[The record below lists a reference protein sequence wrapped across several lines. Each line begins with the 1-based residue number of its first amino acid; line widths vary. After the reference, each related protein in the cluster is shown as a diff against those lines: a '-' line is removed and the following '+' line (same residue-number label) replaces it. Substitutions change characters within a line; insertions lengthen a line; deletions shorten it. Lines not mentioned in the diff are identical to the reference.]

1 MIQQKEP
8 ARNKHLRVTKH
19 PRVKKRSEKRVT
31 LTPRESTEIT
41 GFGLAHTY
49 DLLRSGAMPSIR
61 VGKQFYIPHSAL
73 LEWLRTCG
81 RLPARSA

>member
-1 MIQQKEP
+1 MSQQ
-8 ARNKHLRVTKH
+8 AINSKH
-19 PRVKKRSEKRVT
+19 PRVKKRSEKRAT

-49 DLLRSGAMPSIR
+49 DLLRNGAMPSIK
-61 VGKQFYIPHSAL
+61 VGKQFYIPLTAL

-81 RLPARSA
+81 QTVPPRTA

>member
-1 MIQQKEP
+1 MS
-8 ARNKHLRVTKH
+8 ARQKH
-19 PRVKKRSEKRVT
+19 PRVKKRSEKRAT

-41 GFGLAHTY
+41 GFGLTHTY
-49 DLLRSGAMPSIR
+49 ELLRNGTMPSIK

-81 RLPARSA
+81 QPARSA